1 MRQGTNILINVLI
14 IFMLSAMGM
23 TMFAQGVTRKMY
35 TVTDGG
41 QPLQFAFAGG
51 MDAPQL
57 SHADLNRDGIQDIFL
72 FDRAG
77 NTIIPFIYN
86 GPSGE
91 VNYSIDWDVIDNF
104 PPMPLWALMRDFNQD
119 GIEDIFASTHHPG
132 VQGVDVFRG
141 KEVDGKLAFDL
152 MTFDLGSFDLLYV
165 KIGSNF
171 TPLYSAWGDVPAIE
185 DVDGDGDLDI
195 LTFEPGGTFLAYH
208 KNLAL
213 EMGLGIDTFYYD
225 IDDFCWGKFKENDL
239 SEEVFLSDDPNKC
252 ADGIEENLQLRH
264 SGSAQAAFDVDD
276 DGDLD
281 LFLGDLASPSITFLL
296 NGGNSDKAFITE
308 QETSFPTSSVSV
320 DIPTFVAPFILDI
333 DGDGLED
340 FVATSNFDNFS
351 ENRDVLWFYQNRGDA
366 GDPDF
371 RFVQS
376 DLFVDEMLDFGSIAR
391 PTTMDVDGDGLIDI
405 VFGTAG
411 FYNDGNRDPRLV
423 FLRNTGNASEPS
435 FEIADDD
442 FLDFSEFGNIPLWGF
457 APEAGDLDGD
467 GDIDLVIGE
476 FDGSLFFVENT
487 AGGGEKPIFATPVY
501 PYADINV
508 GTASTPAILDV
519 NGDGLNDLV
528 LGERLGNNDIGGKC
542 SNLNYLQNIGSVGSP
557 AFNPDETQAPNTQ
570 CFGKVLFNEHIGLTE
585 YSAPD
590 FFRTSDGL
598 QLMLGSED
606 GAIRIYDDIAGNIDG
621 KFALQNARFGDIRDG
636 FRTVPE
642 LADID
647 GDGLYELILGNFRG
661 GLTAYDTE
669 IERDATSVTAIDNT
683 AHRHSIF
690 PNPAS
695 TSFLVSG
702 LTTQALSLYDITGQE
717 IWVDNISGEYDITGL
732 STGVYLV
739 IIKGKDYTYSDKL
752 VIVR

>member
-1 MRQGTNILINVLI
+1 MNSGMHIMRNFVLVVI
-14 IFMLSAMGM
+14 MSAMAL
-23 TMFAQGVTRKMY
+23 TMFAQDVTRKMY

-41 QPLQFAFAGG
+41 NPLKFAFAGG

-77 NTIIPFIYN
+77 NTMIPFIYD

-91 VNYSIDWDVIDNF
+91 VNYSIDWNVLDSF
-104 PPMPLWALMRDFNQD
+104 PPLPLWALMRDFNQD

-132 VQGVDVFRG
+132 VQGIDVFRG
-141 KEVDGKLAFDL
+141 KEVNGKLEFDR

-165 KIGSNF
+165 KIGSSF

-213 EMGLGIDTFYYD
+213 EMGLGIDTFFYD

-239 SEEVFLSDDPNKC
+239 SEEVFLSDNPNKC
-252 ADGIEENLQLRH
+252 ADGLEVNLQLRH

-281 LFLGDLASPSITFLL
+281 LFLGDLSSPRITFLL
-296 NGGNSDKAFITE
+296 NGGDSDHAFITE

-340 FVATSNFDNFS
+340 FIATSNSDNYS
-351 ENRDVLWFYQNRGDA
+351 ENRDVLWYYRNKGDV
-366 GDPDF
+366 GNPDF
-371 RFVQS
+371 KYVQR
-376 DLFVDEMLDFGSIAR
+376 DLFVNEMLDFGSIAR

-405 VFGTAG
+405 IFGTAG

-423 FLRNTGNASEPS
+423 YLRNTGNATEPS

-442 FLDFSEFGNIPLWGF
+442 FLDFSKFGNIPIWGF

-476 FDGSLFFVENT
+476 FDGGLFFVENT
-487 AGGGEKPIFATPVY
+487 AGAGNKPVFATPVY

-528 LGERLGNNDIGGKC
+528 IGERLGNNDISGKC
-542 SNLNYLQNIGSVGSP
+542 SNLNYLENIGSENSP

-570 CFGKVLFNEHIGLTE
+570 CFGLVLFNEHIGLTE

-590 FFRTSDGL
+590 FFRTSEGL

-606 GAIRIYDDIAGNIDG
+606 GAIRIYNDIEGNIDG
-621 KFALQNARFGDIRDG
+621 KFALQNERFGNIRDG

-669 IERDATSVTAIDNT
+669 IERDATGVATVDREAI
-683 AHRHSIF
+683 RHSIF
-690 PNPAS
+690 PNPANS
-695 TSFLVSG
+695 SFSISG
-702 LTTQALSLYDITGQE
+702 LTNQELSLYDITGKE
-717 IWVDNISGEYDITGL
+717 IGIVKGSNTIDITHL
-732 STGVYLV
+732 NSGVYMV
-739 IIKGKDYTYSDKL
+739 SIKGIDYVWTEKL
-752 VIVR
+752 IIVR